1 MTVAPDEVALPTLAV
16 IVVVPLAIAVTSPVE
31 LTVATE
37 AVELFQVNVVAP
49 LELEAESWVVAP
61 MLFSVAVPGLTVTVT
76 ASSIVTPPSPPH
88 ESTAAARRI

>member
-1 MTVAPDEVALPTLAV
+1 M
-16 IVVVPLAIAVTSPVE
+16 VVPLAIAVTSPVE

-76 ASSIVTPPSPPH
+76 TSSIVTPPSPPH